1 MLARRCNR
9 PLVQEMILLLIKVC
23 PECLLGEAGTL
34 LPELAA
40 IPFIQ
45 QVHPLILDELETDD
59 EIKL

>member
-1 MLARRCNR
+1 
-9 PLVQEMILLLIKVC
+9 MILLLIKVC